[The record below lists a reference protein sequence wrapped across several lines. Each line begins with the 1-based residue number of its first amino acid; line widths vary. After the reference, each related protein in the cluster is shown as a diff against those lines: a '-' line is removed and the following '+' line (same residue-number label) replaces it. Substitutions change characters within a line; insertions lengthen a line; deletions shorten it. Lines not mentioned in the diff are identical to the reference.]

1 MKQNLQPGDFVIYRK
16 SKQSTQPGPRAAN
29 VQPARNGDNYSYTVD
44 KFWIVEE
51 VMEDGTVIAATRR
64 GKKNEIRS
72 DDPLLK
78 RANLL
83 ERFLY
88 RSRFASIV
96 DGQQMATKEP
106 VPS

>member
-1 MKQNLQPGDFVIYRK
+1 MNQNLQPGDFVIYRK
-16 SKQSTQPGPRAAN
+16 SKQSTLPGPRASN

-78 RANLL
+78 RANLI

-88 RSRFASIV
+88 RSRFASIL
-96 DGQQMATKEP
+96 DGQETAA
-106 VPS
+106 S